1 MALTT
6 GVNNMQA
13 IKLTKGWKNDMY
25 TNKLLKLINKLDEG
39 ELITISVSTANA
51 LYNYMNDQCFD
62 LSEYRQARNDYNK
75 IEIWMA

>member
-1 MALTT
+1 
-6 GVNNMQA
+6 MQA

-25 TNKLLKLINKLDEG
+25 TNKLLKLINKLDQG
-39 ELITISVSTANA
+39 ELITVSVSTANA

>member
-1 MALTT
+1 
-6 GVNNMQA
+6 MQA
-13 IKLTKGWKNDMY
+13 IKLTKGWKNDMMT

-39 ELITISVSTANA
+39 DLITISVSTANA
-51 LYNYMNDQCFD
+51 LYNYMSDQGFD